1 MHQDGESPIRTN
13 ERLIIAKEAARVARA
28 RKLQAD
34 VKKARPVIEEG
45 SCPISNDT
53 VKRRAKELSNHI
65 YNLGGGDAAKT
76 AAIVERLCQ
85 QPEIKHLI
93 SSHREEISIQEEGI
107 INPCNKQIRI
117 ELTFIVLKRQI
128 PWHWLSWNPS
138 KLPWSH

>member
-1 MHQDGESPIRTN
+1 MHQDGEEPIRTN

-53 VKRRAKELSNHI
+53 VKRKAKELSNHL

-85 QPEIKHLI
+85 QPEIKQACAKTALAHHDI
-93 SSHREEISIQEEGI
+93 STAERRRRH
-107 INPCNKQIRI
+107 
-117 ELTFIVLKRQI
+117 
-128 PWHWLSWNPS
+128 
-138 KLPWSH
+138 